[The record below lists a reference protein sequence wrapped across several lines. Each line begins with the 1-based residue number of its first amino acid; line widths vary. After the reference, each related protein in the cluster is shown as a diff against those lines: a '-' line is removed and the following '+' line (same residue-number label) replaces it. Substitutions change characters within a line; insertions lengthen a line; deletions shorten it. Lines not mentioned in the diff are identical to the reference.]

1 MSDLM
6 VILLCSE
13 KTPDLFLRRMNIL
26 NDDYDSFLMKLP
38 GKKLIFIMQ
47 QNRSCITKNWRKN
60 VIYSKQTDLV
70 DNFLS
75 INVGEHR
82 LYLLRFELCIKFLK
96 WNIYR
101 PYCFILLMNNKC
113 FNWKFWQDVLS
124 SPHLSCQRL
133 LASNKDTQVQVEIS

>member
-1 MSDLM
+1 
-6 VILLCSE
+6 
-13 KTPDLFLRRMNIL
+13 MNIL

-96 WNIYR
+96 
-101 PYCFILLMNNKC
+101 
-113 FNWKFWQDVLS
+113 
-124 SPHLSCQRL
+124 
-133 LASNKDTQVQVEIS
+133 